1 MRYEMISADCHIDLC
16 WLPPDLFVTNA
27 STEWRDRMPHVV
39 DGPKGPRWTT
49 KKGANLGLACGMG
62 AAGREYVPGRIP
74 RSERTAS
81 TGAYDDRQRGIPP
94 LTDPDLRLRVQD
106 RAGRPGAILYGI

>member
-39 DGPKGPRWTT
+39 DGPGVALPPGP
-49 KKGANLGLACGMG
+49 LAVESQPLAHG
-62 AAGREYVPGRIP
+62 AAVP
-74 RSERTAS
+74 
-81 TGAYDDRQRGIPP
+81 QRP
-94 LTDPDLRLRVQD
+94 
-106 RAGRPGAILYGI
+106 A

>member
-49 KKGANLGLACGMG
+49 KKGATLGLACGMG
-62 AAGREYVPGRIP
+62 AAGREYVPRRIHRSDRMAPPGLYAHGNGRI
-74 RSERTAS
+74 RS
-81 TGAYDDRQRGIPP
+81 P
-94 LTDPDLRLRVQD
+94 TDTDIRFTDQD
-106 RAGRPGAILYGI
+106 